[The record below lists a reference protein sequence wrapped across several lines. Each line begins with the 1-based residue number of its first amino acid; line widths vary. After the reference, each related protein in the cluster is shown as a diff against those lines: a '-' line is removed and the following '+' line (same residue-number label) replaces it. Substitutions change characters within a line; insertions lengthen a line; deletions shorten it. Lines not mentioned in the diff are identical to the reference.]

1 MGVPLILQ
9 SERAECGLAA
19 MTMIAIHHGHK
30 LDLAAMR
37 RRFGGSA
44 PNLRSI
50 LTTAAALG
58 LVARPLRLRLSDMR
72 RLALPAILHWEF
84 DHFVVATRV
93 RRRQVVIHDPAT
105 GRRVLDIKDLDNS
118 FTGVAVEFARAADFS
133 RNVGQGLP
141 SASGLLRSFR
151 GLGRY
156 LALMLTMLIV
166 TQVLALVPPVA
177 TQLLID
183 EVVLGQDRQWLYRV
197 IAGIALV
204 MLATVVIDT
213 LRRRVALYTGMRLAT
228 DSTTLIIRHLLR
240 LPAGTIERRSVG
252 DLMSRVDSLRPL
264 RTVLTETSLQAIV
277 QGTVILTT
285 IAVMIAYSPVL
296 ALLAISALIL
306 VALLQVAI
314 LPRSRSLNLE
324 ALLAS
329 ARANN
334 SLIESLRAYA
344 SVSALGLS
352 TQRLAHWQQGFVAA
366 TNAVTRQAQLGVF
379 ANAGGSVVNVI
390 EYMLFLGIG
399 IDGVL
404 SKQFTLGV
412 LFAFISLRGRLMVAT
427 ADLIGAARQL
437 YLVRSHVERVA
448 DIVAEEAEPLTNGP
462 AMRRS
467 LRGGISCDG
476 LEFRYPGGPAVIAGF
491 DASIDA
497 GESVVI
503 LGPSGAGKSTLL
515 RLLAGALPPDRGSLR
530 YDGIEATLWDRDAL
544 RQQFGVV
551 LQSDRLFEGSIADNI
566 SCFELTPDLGRI
578 REAAELACIWEELQ
592 MLPMTVHTPIA
603 GASAGLSGGQVQ
615 RLLLARALYRRPAV
629 LFLDEATSHLDHVTE
644 CHVLDNL
651 RSLDVTLVSV
661 AHRRNAIAT
670 ASRAIQLGI
679 AAGMAIDP

>member
-1 MGVPLILQ
+1 MAVPLILQ

-19 MTMIAIHHGHK
+19 ITMIANHHGHK

-37 RRFGGSA
+37 RRFGASS

-50 LTTAAALG
+50 LTTAAELR
-58 LVARPLRLRLSDMR
+58 LVARPLRLGLSDFRRLS
-72 RLALPAILHWEF
+72 LPAILHWEF
-84 DHFVVATRV
+84 DHFVVAIRV
-93 RRRQVVIHDPAT
+93 RGRQVVIHDPAV
-105 GRRVLDIKDLDNS
+105 GRRVLDRKDLDES
-118 FTGVAVEFARAADFS
+118 FTGVAVEFARAPDFS
-133 RNVGQGLP
+133 RSVGHGLP

-156 LALMLTMLIV
+156 LILMLSMLIV
-166 TQVLALVPPVA
+166 TQMLALVPPVA

-204 MLATVVIDT
+204 MLAAVVIDT
-213 LRRRVALYTGMRLAT
+213 MRRHVALYAGMRLAT

-240 LPAGTIERRSVG
+240 LPAATIDRRSVG
-252 DLMSRVDSLRPL
+252 DMMSRVDSLRPL
-264 RTVLTETSLQAIV
+264 RTVLTETSLQAVV
-277 QGTVILTT
+277 QGTVVLTT
-285 IAVMIAYSPVL
+285 ITVMIAYSPVL

-306 VALLQVAI
+306 VALLQIAV

-352 TQRLAHWQQGFVAA
+352 TQRLAHWQHGFVAA
-366 TNAVTRQAQLGVF
+366 TNAVTRQAQLGVL
-379 ANAGGSVVNVI
+379 ASAGGGVINVI
-390 EYMLFLGIG
+390 EYALFLGIG
-399 IDGVL
+399 IDGIL

-412 LFAFISLRGRLMVAT
+412 LFAFISLRGRLTVAT
-427 ADLIGAARQL
+427 ADLVGAARQL

-448 DIVAEEAEPLTNGP
+448 DIVAEEPEPVTNGP
-462 AMRRS
+462 AMRRT
-467 LRGGISCDG
+467 LRGGISCVG
-476 LEFRYPGGPAVIAGF
+476 LEFRYPGGPAVVVGF
-491 DASIDA
+491 DACIDA

-515 RLLAGALPPDRGSLR
+515 RLLAATLVPDGGSLR
-530 YDGIEATLWDRDAL
+530 YDGVEATLWDRGVL

-551 LQSDRLFEGSIADNI
+551 LQADRLFEGSVADNI
-566 SCFELTPDLGRI
+566 SCFEHAPDLGRI

-592 MLPMTVHTPIA
+592 SLPMTVHTPIA

-629 LFLDEATSHLDHVTE
+629 LFLDEATSHLDHLTE
-644 CHVLDNL
+644 CCVLDNL
-651 RSLDVTLVSV
+651 RSLGVTLVSV

-670 ASRAIQLGI
+670 ASRAIQLGV
-679 AAGMAIDP
+679 AAMRGN